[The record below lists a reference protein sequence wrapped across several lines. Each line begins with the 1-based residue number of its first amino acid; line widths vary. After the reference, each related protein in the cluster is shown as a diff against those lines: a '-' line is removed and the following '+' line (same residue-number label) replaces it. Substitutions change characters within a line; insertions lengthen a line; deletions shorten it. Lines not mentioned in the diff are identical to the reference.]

1 MLLALIIGGSGCNSF
16 LEEEVY
22 TEYDPDKFLQDETG
36 IDALLTGAY
45 ARSRIIG
52 YDHRNYTYMMNEF
65 NTDIAFETGGGLEK
79 DAAPFIQFTWAVN
92 NSFLNSFWQKMYQAV
107 ASANSVI
114 VLTDQVTGLD
124 PEKVNRVK
132 AEARFIRAVSYYYL
146 YNTFGPTPVVD
157 IPVGATPQEI
167 EELGKNTP
175 RTDKTTF
182 LNYLIAD
189 LEFAAEQLPVVENPI
204 GRATRGAALAYQMKL
219 YLKEKNWE
227 QVRTIA
233 SKIEALNQYQLFDDY
248 TKLFAVDGENNK
260 EFIFRASCIAQSG
273 HHNNY
278 MAHAFP
284 PNYPI
289 MTNWVNFGAQ
299 FRTYSA
305 FYKTFEEDDKRRAL
319 IIRNYTDIAGKQV
332 DLLENKDGKE
342 LDDVRSFKYWPDP
355 SGLGEAMGNDIVF
368 VRYADV
374 LLCKAEAINELEG
387 PNQNCIDLVNAVRQR
402 ASASAVAIGDFSSK
416 DAFRDFILAERGREF
431 YSEGLR
437 REDLIRHG
445 KFISSAIARGHA
457 AKNHHVVFPI
467 PLQQIDANPKLEQ
480 NDGY

>member
-1 MLLALIIGGSGCNSF
+1 MKIQLGKYIMLLALIIGGSGCNSF

-175 RTDKTTF
+175 RADKTT
-182 LNYLIAD
+182 
-189 LEFAAEQLPVVENPI
+189 
-204 GRATRGAALAYQMKL
+204 
-219 YLKEKNWE
+219 
-227 QVRTIA
+227 
-233 SKIEALNQYQLFDDY
+233 
-248 TKLFAVDGENNK
+248 
-260 EFIFRASCIAQSG
+260 
-273 HHNNY
+273 
-278 MAHAFP
+278 
-284 PNYPI
+284 
-289 MTNWVNFGAQ
+289 
-299 FRTYSA
+299 
-305 FYKTFEEDDKRRAL
+305 
-319 IIRNYTDIAGKQV
+319 
-332 DLLENKDGKE
+332 
-342 LDDVRSFKYWPDP
+342 
-355 SGLGEAMGNDIVF
+355 
-368 VRYADV
+368 
-374 LLCKAEAINELEG
+374 
-387 PNQNCIDLVNAVRQR
+387 
-402 ASASAVAIGDFSSK
+402 
-416 DAFRDFILAERGREF
+416 
-431 YSEGLR
+431 
-437 REDLIRHG
+437 
-445 KFISSAIARGHA
+445 
-457 AKNHHVVFPI
+457 
-467 PLQQIDANPKLEQ
+467 
-480 NDGY
+480 